1 VKLSVEE
8 FHQELVDDLLKY
20 LPGGDLEIIEM
31 SILRLKVRFYIAVS
45 FFVDI
50 FYAVR
55 TQKVSFAVVQKGKRI
70 FGIDNLGGWHS
81 HPFGKSE
88 EHVKI
93 PEQSIESIV
102 IECSRIIKELDKES
116 KTEQNVNNSLV

>member
-1 VKLSVEE
+1 MKLSVEK
-8 FHQELVDDLLKY
+8 FHQELVDAVRQY
-20 LPGGDLEIIEM
+20 LPSGDLEIIEM

-50 FYAVR
+50 FYAAR

-70 FGIDNLGGWHS
+70 FGIDNLGDWHS
-81 HPFGKSE
+81 HPFGKTE

-93 PEQSIESIV
+93 PEQSIESII

-116 KTEQNVNNSLV
+116 KTKQNVKNSLV

>member
-8 FHQELVDDLLKY
+8 FHQELVDALLKY
-20 LPGGDLEIIEM
+20 LPSGDLEIIEM

-55 TQKVSFAVVQKGKRI
+55 TQKVSFAVKKGR
-70 FGIDNLGGWHS
+70 
-81 HPFGKSE
+81 E
-88 EHVKI
+88 
-93 PEQSIESIV
+93 
-102 IECSRIIKELDKES
+102 
-116 KTEQNVNNSLV
+116 SLVLIISLIGILIPLAKLKNMLKYQNNL

>member
-20 LPGGDLEIIEM
+20 LPSGDLEIIEM

-50 FYAVR
+50 FYAV
-55 TQKVSFAVVQKGKRI
+55 
-70 FGIDNLGGWHS
+70 
-81 HPFGKSE
+81 
-88 EHVKI
+88 
-93 PEQSIESIV
+93 
-102 IECSRIIKELDKES
+102 
-116 KTEQNVNNSLV
+116 